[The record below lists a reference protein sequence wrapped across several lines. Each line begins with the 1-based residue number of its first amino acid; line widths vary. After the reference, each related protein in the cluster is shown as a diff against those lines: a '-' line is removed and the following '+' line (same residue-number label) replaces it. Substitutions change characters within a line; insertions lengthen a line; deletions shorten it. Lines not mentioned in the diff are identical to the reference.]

1 MASSILVNNGGVS
14 VANASTQVRPAFTD
28 QNRRGFLILTNA
40 GGVDCYVAFGA
51 DAVAGQGVFL
61 KANGGGVGLSDD
73 WQGIVNAIA
82 VDEAGTTLT
91 FAEGV
96 NS

>member
-1 MASSILVNNGGVS
+1 MASTHFVTNGGVT
-14 VANASTQVRPAFTD
+14 VANASTEIRPAFSD
-28 QNRRGFLILTNA
+28 IGRRGFLILTNA
-40 GGVDCYVAFGA
+40 GGIDCYVAFGA
-51 DAVAGQGVFL
+51 DAVVGQGVFL
-61 KANGGGVGLSDD
+61 KANGGGIGLSDE
-73 WQGIVNAIA
+73 WQGIINAIA